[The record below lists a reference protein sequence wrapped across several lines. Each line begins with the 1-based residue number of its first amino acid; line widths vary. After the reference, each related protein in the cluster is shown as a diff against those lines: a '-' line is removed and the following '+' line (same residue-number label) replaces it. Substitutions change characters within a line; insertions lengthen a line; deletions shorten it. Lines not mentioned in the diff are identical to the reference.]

1 MKKMENVLQLDL
13 DVVKTQFEIC
23 QQRWEEDVQVLKSEK
38 EEYETRL
45 KKFMEEQQK
54 LIERIFKS
62 NSLRV
67 GYVDITT
74 RKLPLFGQ

>member
-1 MKKMENVLQLDL
+1 MKVL
-13 DVVKTQFEIC
+13 E
-23 QQRWEEDVQVLKSEK
+23 REK

-45 KKFMEEQQK
+45 KTFMEEQQK

-67 GYVDITT
+67 GYVNITT

>member
-1 MKKMENVLQLDL
+1 MENVLQLNL
-13 DVVKTQFEIC
+13 EGIKSQFEIC
-23 QQRWEEDVQVLKSEK
+23 QQRWEEDVKVLEREK

-45 KKFMEEQQK
+45 KTFMEEQQK

-67 GYVDITT
+67 GYVNITT